1 MPSRKSLGLAVATLI
16 VATAPLAAQTGR
28 TQTPA
33 SLVGLANL
41 SLGAGIGPIPS
52 GTAWSAS
59 AEYLPFV
66 TDHLQIG
73 GGFSYAGS
81 NGPFGAESGG
91 LTAAAR
97 YLFGP
102 NPRSAPYLSASVS
115 ASGGQH
121 QSGVAGGYASVGWL
135 HFLTPL
141 TALDAQL
148 FVSGTSRAN
157 SKTVTGLS
165 AGPSVFLD
173 GWRSSAT
180 GAVQRPWA
188 YDWNA
193 SVNTIF
199 SPTTRYGAGAQ
210 FAPFLA
216 DFLQVGI
223 GGAFTTVSSQSGVVG
238 TSHSYSAN
246 GLVRLYYPTDA
257 TLRPFVDAYGS
268 TSRTTTSP
276 ASFDTH
282 VHGASIGVRHYFSN
296 ELAIDARILRETTD
310 IVGEVPIGVPPVL
323 LRAATHRTQT
333 RLSLGL
339 TLHQPGR

>member
-1 MPSRKSLGLAVATLI
+1 MPSRKSLGLAAAALI
-16 VATAPLAAQTGR
+16 AAAAPLTAQTGR
-28 TQTPA
+28 TQAAP

-41 SLGAGIGPIPS
+41 SLGAGIGPFPS

-59 AEYLPFV
+59 AEYVPFV

-97 YLFGP
+97 YLFGA

-121 QSGVAGGYASVGWL
+121 QSGVAGEYASVGWL

-148 FVSGTSRAN
+148 FVSGTSRAG

-193 SVNTIF
+193 SVNTVF
-199 SPTTRYGAGAQ
+199 SPTSQYGAGVQ
-210 FAPFLA
+210 FAPFLT
-216 DFLQVGI
+216 DFLQAGVG
-223 GGAFTTVSSQSGVVG
+223 GGFSIISSQGGVVG
-238 TSHSYSAN
+238 ATHSYSAN
-246 GLVRLYYPTDA
+246 GLVRLYYPADA

-268 TSRTTTSP
+268 AIRTTTSP
-276 ASFDTH
+276 ASIDTH

-296 ELAIDARILRETTD
+296 ELAVDARILRQTTD
-310 IVGEVPIGVPPVL
+310 MVGNVPVGLPPVL
-323 LRAATHRTQT
+323 LRSATHRTQT
-333 RLSLGL
+333 QLSLGL